1 LVKLLLASPPVVQNP
16 RAKSFGVSIA
26 VSRLATAWVEY
37 GFEKDALNFTAIASH
52 RGLIAADDKV
62 LHIRVNHR
70 EVLPTSD
77 PIYYRVVAQPLI
89 YPTPYQ
95 VKRCKQQATPVYAL
109 HLPSPDSQSSKE
121 VEYYAVDIP
130 NTISI

>member
-1 LVKLLLASPPVVQNP
+1 MLPRRQFIGSIPASSLAITSLGAVPQTESKSNDKALIASPPVVQNP

-52 RGLIAADDKV
+52 HGLIVADDKV

-70 EVLPTSD
+70 EVLPTV
-77 PIYYRVVAQPLI
+77 IRF
-89 YPTPYQ
+89 
-95 VKRCKQQATPVYAL
+95 
-109 HLPSPDSQSSKE
+109 
-121 VEYYAVDIP
+121 
-130 NTISI
+130 TIVL